1 MTSPTPKAVTT
12 KEAMDNAFRLTS
24 ELLASLQKL
33 RLERGSMGRK
43 EFREKEMHLVQDI
56 ALFVND
62 YQKLAEQYYLE
73 SE

>member
-1 MTSPTPKAVTT
+1 MTSLTPGAATT
-12 KEAMDNAFRLTS
+12 KEALDNAFKLTS

-33 RLERGSMGRK
+33 RLERGSMGRD
-43 EFREKEMHLVQDI
+43 EFREKEMHLVQNI
-56 ALFVND
+56 ALFVSE